1 MQSNSKEEENIRG
14 VAQLASASGL
24 GPEGPVFESQ
34 YPDFKEEAVFCFL
47 LFNFKPAPRKLKAT
61 RYSKNNGQF
70 AIMTDNPGRISEKE
84 AASIFAISCN
94 SFEIKDYT
102 IVEQIA
108 ESIREEYGDIVE
120 YR

>member
-1 MQSNSKEEENIRG
+1 M
-14 VAQLASASGL
+14 
-24 GPEGPVFESQ
+24 FESQ

-47 LFNFKPAPRKLKAT
+47 LLILSQRRRKL
-61 RYSKNNGQF
+61 NNGQF
-70 AIMTDNPGRISEKE
+70 PIMTDNPGRISEKE

>member
-1 MQSNSKEEENIRG
+1 M
-14 VAQLASASGL
+14 AQLASASGL

-34 YPDFKEEAVFCFL
+34 YPD
-47 LFNFKPAPRKLKAT
+47 
-61 RYSKNNGQF
+61 
-70 AIMTDNPGRISEKE
+70 IMTDNPGRISEKE

>member
-1 MQSNSKEEENIRG
+1 M
-14 VAQLASASGL
+14 
-24 GPEGPVFESQ
+24 FESQ

-47 LFNFKPAPRKLKAT
+47 LLILSQRRRKLKTSLGIPRTT
-61 RYSKNNGQF
+61 RQF

-102 IVEQIA
+102 IVEQIT